1 MPETL
6 AFFNHKGGVGKT
18 TLVFNVGLALASQ
31 GRKVV
36 FLDLDAQANL
46 TSVALPEMRLE
57 DTFSGGGTVYE
68 ALRPLIVGTGDFRE
82 VPLEQLR
89 ETAWLLPGHIRLS
102 EFEEISPQAW
112 TESVAGNARGF
123 LISTAIRRLAEYC
136 GRRVDADYILIDL
149 GPNVGA
155 LNRTALLASDGFVI
169 PLAPDLFSLAALPS
183 VGRSTALWVE
193 EWRAA
198 KAAAVR
204 RGLDLDFEIP
214 LGEPS
219 PLGYISQ
226 QFAVYREAPAA
237 AFRRWIERIP
247 STYKEGVED
256 PLRAV
261 GIKLPSRSGQIGE
274 VRNLSSLAPMAQ
286 RANQAIFELSGSEAR
301 GSQYTRARDTREL
314 FTSLA
319 DEITMRLA
327 EVK

>member
-1 MPETL
+1 MDTL

-46 TSVALPEMRLE
+46 TSVALPERELE
-57 DTFSGGGTVYE
+57 ETFSGGGTVYE
-68 ALRPLIVGTGDFRE
+68 ALRPLIVGTGDFKD
-82 VPLEQLR
+82 VSLVQLR

-112 TESVAGNARGF
+112 TEAVAGNARGF
-123 LISTAIRRLAEYC
+123 LISTAIRRLAMQC
-136 GRRVDADYILIDL
+136 GQSVNADYVLIDL

-155 LNRTALLASDGFVI
+155 LNRTALLAADGFVI

-198 KAAAVR
+198 KAASER
-204 RGLDLDFEIP
+204 RGLELGFEIP

-237 AFRRWIERIP
+237 AFRRWIDRIP
-247 STYKEGVED
+247 GAYSEGVIS
-256 PLRAV
+256 PLQSV
-261 GIKLPSRSGQIGE
+261 GVKLPSRTGKIGE

-301 GSQYTRARDTREL
+301 GSQFTRARDTRQL
-314 FTSLA
+314 FVDLA
-319 DEITMRLA
+319 TEIAERLA